1 MILKYYF
8 KKLNGILPATAGLQT
23 HVLAGTR
30 QEMNRSEIGPCR
42 GVVARIQ
49 PIIATTADKP
59 HMTRPAHALRE
70 ARKTVLKSEISH

>member
-1 MILKYYF
+1 M
-8 KKLNGILPATAGLQT
+8 
-23 HVLAGTR
+23 LAGTR

-70 ARKTVLKSEISH
+70 ARKTVLKSEISGVFKFGNLKQRANSFLV

>member
-1 MILKYYF
+1 M
-8 KKLNGILPATAGLQT
+8 
-23 HVLAGTR
+23 LAGAR
-30 QEMNRSEIGPCR
+30 QEMNRSEIGQAAIVGKWRIPSPCR